1 MSLLYPWFFWAAC
14 GAAAGVV
21 ALHVISWELREPVPF
36 PTLRFVPEREVIAA
50 ELNYRLSDL
59 KLLLLRLAIILLL
72 GLALAQPFWVAP
84 DSEARVVLVDVSAVV
99 ARDDAWRERV
109 NEVAADADSLIAY
122 TTAPSRIEADDSGGA
137 FTAESVAPP
146 APVGNLSAALAAAIQ
161 EGESLKNR
169 AETVSLTIL
178 SPFPLAGFDA
188 ATNRLRAL
196 WQGPLE
202 TMRVPA
208 AEPAAMTE
216 ILGATSVALHWDGA
230 AGPSGES
237 PWQLRDTPDR
247 AEGILTPVATLVAPF
262 ERKWQLADTD
272 AFDLRIVATWLD
284 GAPAA
289 VERIE
294 DGVRHTFLGFAI
306 SDQDD
311 IALRPSFV
319 RFRDWLDDSARL
331 LPGLNPID
339 DLELARLL
347 QSAPEAASE
356 PSAQE
361 TRIQITRA
369 APWVLLLA
377 LVLALAEPAL
387 RRVLADRRDLIGDS
401 A

>member
-1 MSLLYPWFFWAAC
+1 MTLLYPWFFWASC
-14 GAAAGVV
+14 GAAAGAV

-59 KLLLLRLAIILLL
+59 KLLLLRLAIVLLL

-84 DSEARVVLVDVSAVV
+84 DSEARVVLVDVSAAV

-109 NEVAADADSLIAY
+109 GEVVAGTDSLIAY
-122 TTAPSRIEADDSGGA
+122 ADAPSRIEADGLDGA
-137 FTAESVAPP
+137 FAAESAAPP

-161 EGESLKNR
+161 EDETLKNR

-178 SPFPLAGFDA
+178 SPFPLASFDA

-202 TMRVPA
+202 TMRVPP
-208 AEPAAMTE
+208 AEPAAMAET
-216 ILGATSVALHWDGA
+216 LGATSVALHWDGS
-230 AGPSGES
+230 AGSSRES
-237 PWQLRDTPDR
+237 PWQLKDAPDR

-262 ERKWQLADTD
+262 ERKWQLADAD
-272 AFDLRIVATWLD
+272 ASDLRVVATWLD

-294 DGVRHTFLGFAI
+294 DGVRHTFLGFAL
-306 SDQDD
+306 SDRDD

-319 RFRDWLDDSARL
+319 RYRDWLEDPARL
-331 LPGLNPID
+331 LPGMNPVD

-347 QSAPEAASE
+347 QPVTEAASE

>member
-1 MSLLYPWFFWAAC
+1 MTLLYPWFFWASC
-14 GAAAGVV
+14 GAAVGVV

-59 KLLLLRLAIILLL
+59 KLLLLRLAIVLLL

-84 DSEARVVLVDVSAVV
+84 DSEARVVLVDVSAGV

-109 NEVAADADSLIAY
+109 DEVAADADSLIAY
-122 TTAPSRIEADDSGGA
+122 VDAPSRIQAEDSGGT
-137 FTAESVAPP
+137 FTAENVAPP

-202 TMRVPA
+202 TLRVPA
-208 AEPAAMTE
+208 AEPAAMAD
-216 ILGATSVALHWDGA
+216 IMGVTSVALHWDGA
-230 AGPSGES
+230 AGPAGES
-237 PWQLRDTPDR
+237 PWQLTGAPVL

-262 ERKWQLADTD
+262 ERKWQLADAD
-272 AFDLRIVATWLD
+272 ASDLRIVATWLD

-294 DGVRHTFLGFAI
+294 DGVRHTYLGFAL

-319 RFRDWLDDSARL
+319 RFRDWLEDPARL
-331 LPGLNPID
+331 LPGMNPVD

-347 QSAPEAASE
+347 QTAPDEASE
-356 PSAQE
+356 PSPLE
-361 TRIQITRA
+361 SRIQITRA

-377 LVLALAEPAL
+377 LVLALAEPVL
-387 RRVLADRRDLIGDS
+387 RRVLADRRDLIGEG